1 MAASHTLL
9 SLSFR
14 RSREMDGIMLDL
26 QAMKDTLIAIE
37 RETYN
42 ITAIIVRLLPEQ
54 NTLIKLQAIKTSLLA
69 IEDKTD
75 ILATIINTLIQE
87 STLIGRLQSISRD
100 VQAMLTQ
107 MERRDT
113 SAQHSA
119 TQSQPTVQ
127 QSYEPGQ
134 ATLKRRRIEYDHRHQ
149 PIAKTNMQH
158 PALQSQPT
166 VTMQQNY
173 CTNDGRRHWSIT
185 ASSINVSYSEVSPI
199 QLKPMTKE
207 NMKLTTIADPSI
219 PRKGTPPPPNFWA
232 MSRPNGRMDQDVPWY
247 VGKPWPR
254 RR

>member
-1 MAASHTLL
+1 
-9 SLSFR
+9 
-14 RSREMDGIMLDL
+14 MLDL

-54 NTLIKLQAIKTSLLA
+54 NTLIELQAIKTSLLA

-75 ILATIINTLIQE
+75 ILATIINTLLQE

-107 MERRDT
+107 MEWRDT

-119 TQSQPTVQ
+119 TQSHPTVQ

-134 ATLKRRRIEYDHRHQ
+134 ATLKRRRIEYDHQHQ

-158 PALQSQPT
+158 PTLQNQPT
-166 VTMQQNY
+166 MTMQQLY
-173 CTNDGRRHWSIT
+173 ERRQVALEHHRLEHERQLQR
-185 ASSINVSYSEVSPI
+185 SESHTVKTDYQGEDEIDHSC
-199 QLKPMTKE
+199 
-207 NMKLTTIADPSI
+207 
-219 PRKGTPPPPNFWA
+219 
-232 MSRPNGRMDQDVPWY
+232 
-247 VGKPWPR
+247 
-254 RR
+254 